1 MSEREEIES
10 AIEKLEGQRAQ
21 LGDAVVH
28 TSIAALKEK
37 LRSLR
42 APRDSRE
49 SGDFTGMRKQVT
61 VLFSDLAG
69 FTALSETMDPED
81 LRAVMNEYFK
91 KMKEAVALFGGS
103 IEKFIGDAMM
113 AIWGVP
119 AAHEGDPENAVRAA
133 LAMRQALEELNA
145 EFQRRYGIHL
155 TQRIGINT
163 GLVIASSREGAS
175 LRIVGS
181 AVNVASRLESAAP
194 AGGILISRDTY
205 RHVKGLFDL
214 VELEPITVK
223 GVSAPVP
230 VYLVE
235 KEKPR
240 VFRLTLRGVEGIET
254 PMVGREAEMASIQE
268 AFLDVVRNRRLRVI
282 TVSGEAGVGKSRL
295 LYEFTNWLELRPEIV
310 RFFKGRIDRPTGLSP
325 YALMKDLFSYRFE
338 IRDDDSPES
347 ARGKFERGVASFM
360 GQESQAQAHFLGH
373 LLGFDFSASPHI
385 RGIVNEPQQFRD
397 RAFSFAS
404 QLFDA
409 AGRGAA
415 AAALFLEDLH
425 WADDGSLDLVE
436 HLATARSSSPLLI
449 VCLARP
455 SLFERRPRWCLE
467 PEGHLHLHL
476 KPLDR
481 EQSHKLVGEIL
492 CRLPTVPHELE
503 DIVVGQAEG
512 FPFYLEEFIKML
524 IEEGVI
530 LKGGGRWEVAR
541 GRLSQ
546 LRVPPTLTG
555 VLQARL
561 DGLPKDEK
569 ETLQMAAIVGR
580 VFWDRAVAHVGP
592 DAGKRE
598 APGKLLRALQEKE
611 LIFERSAS
619 TFTRAKEY
627 AFKHPLLHD
636 VAYESV
642 LKKVRQRYHAQV
654 AAWLIAESGDR
665 AAQLAGLIGEHFE
678 LAGELAQAAGWH
690 ETAGRRAKDTHAPEA
705 AVAYFQRALSFMP
718 SPSGPESQKRR
729 TDLLGELGETLLLKA
744 QYQEAVQTFKSM
756 LQGTEAAGDPLGQAN
771 ALNGLSWAQDCLGD
785 YHAALESALKAEG
798 IAREAG
804 ARAEVARAL
813 FRRGWAL
820 YRMGK
825 AEAVMELGEQAL
837 ALSSELEAR
846 RDVAFSLKL
855 LGIAHLLTGKF
866 SEARKYQEKALELF
880 EEMGDRWGVANI
892 LNNLGESART
902 QGDYGTAVVTF
913 DREMAILREIGN
925 RDGEIICLNNL
936 GAAKCALRQY
946 AAAEEDLCHSI
957 MLSENLGNPP
967 LCETVRFLAEVRM
980 GQERKQEALD
990 SARRALEMAR
1000 KSGVQE
1006 DLGGAYRAL
1015 GVVAAARG
1023 PVPGPDGLPIDA
1035 SACFEE
1041 SAKAYLTVGSEAD
1054 RARTLREWSRYETRS
1069 GNKKRGHEL
1078 WGEALSIFRRLGLA
1092 LEVQRMEESPEA

>member
-1 MSEREEIES
+1 MSEREELES
-10 AIEKLEGQRAQ
+10 AIAKLEEQRAQ
-21 LGDAVVH
+21 LGNAVVD
-28 TSIAALKEK
+28 TAIAALKEK
-37 LRSLR
+37 LRKLK

-49 SGDFTGMRKQVT
+49 SGDFSGMRKQVT
-61 VLFSDLAG
+61 ILFSDLAG

-81 LRAVMNEYFK
+81 LRTVMNEYFK
-91 KMKEAVALFGGS
+91 KMTEAVALFGGT
-103 IEKFIGDAMM
+103 IEKFIGDAVM

-119 AAHEGDPENAVRAA
+119 AADERDPENAVRAA
-133 LAMRQALEELNA
+133 LTMRQALEELNA
-145 EFQRRYGIHL
+145 GLQRRRGIRL
-155 TQRIGINT
+155 AQRIGINT

-194 AGGILISRDTY
+194 TGGILISRNTY
-205 RHVKGLFDL
+205 RHVRGLFDV
-214 VELEPITVK
+214 VELEPLTVK
-223 GVSAPVP
+223 GVSEPIP

-240 VFRLTLRGVEGIET
+240 AFRLALRGVEGIET
-254 PMVGREAEMASIQE
+254 PMVGRESEMASLQE
-268 AFLDVVRNRRLRVI
+268 AFLDTVRNRRLRVI
-282 TVSGEAGVGKSRL
+282 TVTGEAGVGKSRL
-295 LYEFTNWLELRPEIV
+295 LYEFTNWLELRPEIA
-310 RFFKGRIDRPTGLSP
+310 RLFKGRIDRPTGLSP

-338 IRDDDSPES
+338 IRDDDSPET

-360 GQESQAQAHFLGH
+360 GQESEAQAHFLGH
-373 LLGFDFSASPHI
+373 LLGFDFSTSPHI
-385 RGIVNEPQQFRD
+385 RGIVNESQQIRD
-397 RAFSFAS
+397 RAFFFAS
-404 QLFDA
+404 RLFEA

-436 HLATARSSSPLLI
+436 HLAKAHPASPLLM

-467 PEGHLHLHL
+467 PEGHLHVHL

-492 CRLPTVPHELE
+492 CRLPAIPPELE
-503 DIVVGQAEG
+503 DLVVGQAEG

-530 LKGGGRWEVAR
+530 LKGGTRWEVAR

-561 DGLPKDEK
+561 DGLPKEEK
-569 ETLQMAAIVGR
+569 ETLQMAAMVGR

-592 DAGKRE
+592 GAGKRD
-598 APGKLLRALQEKE
+598 APAKPLKALQEKE

-619 TFTRAKEY
+619 TFTKAKEY
-627 AFKHPLLHD
+627 VFKHALLHD
-636 VAYESV
+636 VAYESI
-642 LKKVRQRYHAQV
+642 LKQVRQRYHAQV

-678 LAGELAQAAGWH
+678 RAGELGKAAGWY
-690 ETAGRRAKDTHAPEA
+690 ETAGRGAKDTHAPEA

-718 SPSGPESQKRR
+718 SPSEPEGQKRR
-729 TDLLGELGETLLLKA
+729 TDLLGDLGETLVLKA
-744 QYQEAVQTFKSM
+744 QYQEAAQTFKSM
-756 LQGTEAAGDPLGQAN
+756 LQGAEAAGDPLGQAR
-771 ALNGLSWAQDCLGD
+771 ALSGLSWTQDRLSD
-785 YHAALESALKAEG
+785 YHAALESALKAEA

-820 YRMGK
+820 FRMGK

-855 LGIAHLLTGKF
+855 LGIAHILAGKF
-866 SEARKYQEKALELF
+866 SEARMYQEKAMELF

-892 LNNLGESART
+892 LNNLGECARM

-925 RDGEIICLNNL
+925 KDGEIICLSNL
-936 GAAKCALRQY
+936 GAAK
-946 AAAEEDLCHSI
+946 S
-957 MLSENLGNPP
+957 
-967 LCETVRFLAEVRM
+967 
-980 GQERKQEALD
+980 
-990 SARRALEMAR
+990 
-1000 KSGVQE
+1000 
-1006 DLGGAYRAL
+1006 AL
-1015 GVVAAARG
+1015 GQYTA
-1023 PVPGPDGLPIDA
+1023 PL
-1035 SACFEE
+1035 
-1041 SAKAYLTVGSEAD
+1041 AD
-1054 RARTLREWSRYETRS
+1054 
-1069 GNKKRGHEL
+1069 HC
-1078 WGEALSIFRRLGLA
+1078 
-1092 LEVQRMEESPEA
+1092 P